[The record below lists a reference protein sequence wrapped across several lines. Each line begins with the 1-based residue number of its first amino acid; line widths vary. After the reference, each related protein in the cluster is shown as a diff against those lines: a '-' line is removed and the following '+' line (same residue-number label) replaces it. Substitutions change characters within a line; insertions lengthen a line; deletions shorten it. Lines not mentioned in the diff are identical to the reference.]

1 MVHPFASTEGTLPDP
16 ICLLCGVGI
25 HTTDKLGIPAS
36 IEGASRLDKQHWKR
50 LWKPGP
56 GHFLIS
62 SDEVENAYIDRFPLL
77 WSCLYRARKPLT
89 SKFHSINFGPLIIS
103 VIKDSDTR
111 YHLTGINSIQH
122 SQGPHYAV
130 NDPTKARI
138 TGNNNLG
145 HHTQMFTQFYAADI
159 KRQPRRLK
167 DKTIGFVI
175 HAHCWT
181 LFDQVE
187 GLGFNNTELAKLV
200 RICRKYWRESEWW
213 GLSSRHPLGVSQS
226 PLIVPAIQQAI
237 ASTKTDYYH
246 PTSGLGILPL
256 ELRVLISEFICP
268 ITDYTMSDV
277 QNLRNMLLGF
287 GWELPM
293 WFWRVRLDER
303 LFFELKYS
311 EDTSADW
318 KLRLELMS
326 LVADRSRLG
335 ASGLANRERII
346 GIMLALRDAYT
357 K

>member
-16 ICLLCGVGI
+16 ICLLCGVEI

-36 IEGASRLDKQHWKR
+36 SEGASGLDKQHWKR

-56 GHFLIS
+56 GRFLIS

-77 WSCLYRARKPLT
+77 WSCLYRAL
-89 SKFHSINFGPLIIS
+89 
-103 VIKDSDTR
+103 IKDSDTR

-181 LFDQVE
+181 LFDQVG

-213 GLSSRHPLGVSQS
+213 GLSSGHPLGVSQS

-287 GWELPM
+287 GWELPK

-335 ASGLANRERII
+335 SSGLANRERII